1 MKKVTAIITLVTMA
15 LMMVIPSMAS
25 SFNIIGPT
33 AAGTTHTV
41 KYTDIGNVV
50 KDGIIGENEY
60 EKLNVVLD
68 EDNCP
73 LHLVYGQSEDFLLAE
88 NMLPTMEYY
97 ASWSEGQIN
106 IAVKTRPD
114 DIKQVIHMADSANP
128 DDFCKNVALTI
139 ASDPVQT
146 REKGKQSNF
155 YFAVSLT
162 TDTNEY
168 QVAWYDTDDNQ
179 RGNSGT
185 YAPTPGQD
193 FVINYTSD
201 GVIFEWSIPFAEIC
215 AGNTAAAGDSVY
227 LTITATAG
235 QSESADGESVYGI
248 SMGDFGYMV
257 SQKDAVNN
265 AAFLLSDETI
275 GSSGGGGDDTTAPG
289 TTEPGATT
297 APVTEDPD
305 ATTAPIDTSK
315 VEVVTDK
322 DGNVSYIDK
331 TTGETISAEEA
342 QKISAPVSNNTAPRT
357 GDPMIIIAAVS
368 AIGACGAAVIKRKF
382 F

>member
-1 MKKVTAIITLVTMA
+1 MKKVIAIITLVTMA

-33 AAGTTHTV
+33 AEGTTHVV
-41 KYTDIGNVV
+41 KRADPAKVI
-50 KDGIIGENEY
+50 KDGIIGEGEY
-60 EKLNVVLD
+60 EKLDVDLN
-68 EDNCP
+68 EDSCP
-73 LHLVYGQSEDFLLAE
+73 LHLVYGKSEDFLYAE
-88 NMLPTMEYY
+88 NMLATMEYY

-106 IAVKTRPD
+106 IAVKTKPD
-114 DIKQVIHMADSANP
+114 DIKQVIHMADSPNP

-139 ASDPVQT
+139 ASDQIQT
-146 REKGKQSNF
+146 REKGRQSNF

-193 FVINYTSD
+193 FVINYTGD

-235 QSESADGESVYGI
+235 QSEGADGESVYGV

-257 SQKDAVNN
+257 AQKDAVNN

-275 GSSGGGGDDTTAPG
+275 GSFDPEPGPDPTTATETDTDGNPVPAPTDTDSDGNPVPAPTDTNGNPVVDPENPADPSNPAEPGQQPSGGNGGA
-289 TTEPGATT
+289 
-297 APVTEDPD
+297 
-305 ATTAPIDTSK
+305 
-315 VEVVTDK
+315 
-322 DGNVSYIDK
+322 
-331 TTGETISAEEA
+331 
-342 QKISAPVSNNTAPRT
+342 APRT
-357 GDPMIIIAAVS
+357 GDPMIIVAAIS
-368 AIGACGAAVIKRKF
+368 AVGACGAVVLKRKF